1 MTELIKKSLIK
12 TMAEMLRETT
22 DERWIRDELS
32 AMFGVDLDDK
42 LWSGLYIQGVI
53 RAAFSQASK

>member
-1 MTELIKKSLIK
+1 MTELIKKTLIQ

-22 DERWIRDELS
+22 DTEWIREELS
-32 AMFGVDLDDK
+32 EMFGVTITDK
-42 LWSGLYIQGVI
+42 LWSSLYIQGVI